1 MILFTPLVTP
11 TDAGKKRRAN
21 AKPPV
26 MTKIEYFHEDV
37 PLRDFLTKILASLKR
52 QDLFESSWLFQGHE
66 LDRGDCFALSY
77 TIPRRVT
84 DQVVISD
91 GKDYKEMV
99 HEASSKLPHEVKVY
113 MVENQVC
120 RLPSACTYCFPA
132 DYMMEIGG
140 GDNDAREEEGD
151 DEEVTGS
158 RKKQKVRY
166 FSTHI
171 FTTNVLHTC
180 QTNVPSKEETAQA
193 KIIQELERRYCCED
207 KQCATT
213 PCYVTGP
220 NADHVHLTHMHLRTW
235 AAAIVVSISAFLVS
249 HLLMLSST

>member
-1 MILFTPLVTP
+1 GPSLYNDGKGIKMTILFTPLVTP

-21 AKPPV
+21 AKPLV

-84 DQVVISD
+84 DQVVIGD

-113 MVENQVC
+113 MVENQ
-120 RLPSACTYCFPA
+120 
-132 DYMMEIGG
+132 IGG

-158 RKKQKVRY
+158 RKKQK
-166 FSTHI
+166 
-171 FTTNVLHTC
+171 
-180 QTNVPSKEETAQA
+180 TNVPSKEETAQA
-193 KIIQELERRYCCED
+193 KIIQELERRYRCED

-235 AAAIVVSISAFLVS
+235 AAAIV
-249 HLLMLSST
+249 